1 MFKYL
6 QCKTIKQQELNDILK
21 STFQFF
27 QDYQQLAQESPSFN
41 RRRRILNNNIYY
53 TVSELYPTFL
63 KKILFISVCSCKYDY
78 IYTHN
83 IKRMY

>member
-1 MFKYL
+1 MCLQWKYHLYQQKLDVYAINHSINESMFKYL

-41 RRRRILNNNIYY
+41 RRRRILNIHDHI
-53 TVSELYPTFL
+53 LYS
-63 KKILFISVCSCKYDY
+63 K
-78 IYTHN
+78 
-83 IKRMY
+83 